1 MLNHEVS
8 VRTHRRDAKA
18 EIGKNALLKRVIRF
32 IPVKQRAD
40 VQERKTL
47 SMSLPGEED
56 FRQGDLSVPVG
67 GE

>member
-8 VRTHRRDAKA
+8 VRTHRLDAKA
-18 EIGKNALLKRVIRF
+18 EIVKTALLKRVICF
-32 IPVKQRAD
+32 IPVRQGAD

-47 SMSLPGEED
+47 STSLPEEED
-56 FRQGDLSVPVG
+56 YRQGDLSVPVG